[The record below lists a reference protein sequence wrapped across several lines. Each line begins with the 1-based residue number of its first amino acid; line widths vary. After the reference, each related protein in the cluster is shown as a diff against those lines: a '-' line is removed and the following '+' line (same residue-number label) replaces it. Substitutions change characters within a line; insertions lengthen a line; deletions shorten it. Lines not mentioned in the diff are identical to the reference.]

1 MVSLRALV
9 RKCSVCNSEFSPK
22 EGGVTVGT
30 TEIISL
36 LGIAGTLLGTL
47 AGIGLQFLIEGRR
60 WRREDQTRFRD
71 DLYTACMNLYYRG
84 QHAVERPETQELIDA
99 ADYAGMGA
107 EFAGADKDA
116 LVEALWKAT
125 TRITL
130 LGSTTLRDATE
141 DFVEAVV
148 PIVLEGKADE
158 ERHRSYQ
165 GASERF
171 LHAARTEL
179 GVDIRR

>member
-1 MVSLRALV
+1 MVSLRELG

-36 LGIAGTLLGTL
+36 LGIVGTLLGTL
-47 AGIGLQFLIEGRR
+47 AGIGIQFLIEKRR

-84 QHAVERPETQELIDA
+84 KHAVERPETQEFLDA
-99 ADYAGMGA
+99 GDYAGLGA
-107 EFAGADKDA
+107 EFTGADKDA

-130 LGSTTLRDATE
+130 LGSTTLRVATE
-141 DFVEAVV
+141 HFVEAVV
-148 PIVLEGKADE
+148 PFVLEGEADE
-158 ERHRSYQ
+158 ERYRSYQ
-165 GASERF
+165 RASDRF
-171 LHAARTEL
+171 LHAARTEI